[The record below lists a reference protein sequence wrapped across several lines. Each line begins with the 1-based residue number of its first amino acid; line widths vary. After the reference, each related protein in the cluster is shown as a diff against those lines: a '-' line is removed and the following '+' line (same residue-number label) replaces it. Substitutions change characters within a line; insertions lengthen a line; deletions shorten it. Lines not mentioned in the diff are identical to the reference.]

1 MDCNQLGFTRM
12 MCTRVVEARVKWDE
26 RKSREVLP
34 SKKKIP
40 EIHRSNRGRR
50 EIVSQLK
57 EGAKTEEKTG
67 KT

>member
-1 MDCNQLGFTRM
+1 M
-12 MCTRVVEARVKWDE
+12 MCTRVVEAKVKWDE
-26 RKSREVLP
+26 RKLREVLP

-50 EIVSQLK
+50 EKVKVSQLK